1 VADRRP
7 IFATDDALE
16 AALRDLGSAL
26 VYPAPSGD
34 LSAIVGERLRREPQ
48 RMGFVTRL
56 LRERRARPRLALVL
70 AAALLV
76 LLAAVVAAAVIGLP
90 GIRIVFVEGP
100 IASPRASASSGA
112 SASPSVGPSPSV
124 SARPT
129 PLGGVLQLGEP
140 IDPASLD
147 AAAGRHVLRPTRV
160 GPSTSAWLDS
170 ALGVPIV
177 SLVWPASKSLPDTT
191 AQVTGARSGIGAIL
205 TEIPVTI
212 ETDYLEKVVGSGGRV
227 ERVSVGSHPGFWI
240 TGAPHEIVLIGPNGE
255 GIPSTTRLA
264 GSSLLWEQDG
274 LTLRLETGL
283 DRAAAIALA
292 SSVR

>member
-16 AALRDLGSAL
+16 AALRDLGGAL

-34 LSAIVGERLRREPQ
+34 LSAIVGERLRRERR

-56 LRERRARPRLALVL
+56 LGERRAHPRLALVL

-112 SASPSVGPSPSV
+112 SASVGPSPSV
-124 SARPT
+124 SAGPT
-129 PLGGVLQLGEP
+129 PLGGAMQLGEP

-147 AAAGRHVLRPTRV
+147 AVAGRHVLRPTRIS
-160 GPSTSAWLDS
+160 PSTTAWLDS

-191 AQVTGARSGIGAIL
+191 ARATGAPSGIGAIL

-227 ERVSVGSHPGFWI
+227 ERVAVGSHAGFWI
-240 TGAPHEIVLIGPNGE
+240 TGAPHEIVLVGPNGE

-292 SSVR
+292 SSLR